1 MFFVRS
7 RAIARKVCAIATMVD
22 VAADTIRVH
31 FATFSKVGE
40 PVSLA
45 IATVSLAKATGFC
58 GVPLMS
64 IAIAHFWRPVNRL
77 REPAPTEAF
86 LPLPLVTRTAMMHA
100 FEVLATGRDTVMRT
114 KRGGRRPTHLVTAEE
129 IACWAYCPDQWRLQ
143 YGLGLPSSNIES
155 LSAGDRHHA
164 RLARAERL
172 ATSSIVLGRVLAAI
186 AVLAILA
193 LAALAP

>member
-1 MFFVRS
+1 
-7 RAIARKVCAIATMVD
+7 
-22 VAADTIRVH
+22 
-31 FATFSKVGE
+31 
-40 PVSLA
+40 
-45 IATVSLAKATGFC
+45 
-58 GVPLMS
+58 
-64 IAIAHFWRPVNRL
+64 
-77 REPAPTEAF
+77 
-86 LPLPLVTRTAMMHA
+86 
-100 FEVLATGRDTVMRT
+100 
-114 KRGGRRPTHLVTAEE
+114 LVTAEE